1 MKFLCLAYLDR
12 GLSPGPDVAS
22 RYGALAEAMIIAGV
36 IVDSGQLAP
45 SSESKMR
52 RIADGKTDIADGPVV
67 DATSHPS
74 AYFLIDC
81 ASLDDA
87 LQWAARIPAATYGTV
102 EVRPPRAAP
111 RDPPTTARSHE
122 FLRQSNRR

>member
-22 RYGALAEAMIIAGV
+22 RYGALTEAMVTAGV

-45 SSESKMR
+45 SSDSKLV
-52 RIADGKTDIADGPVV
+52 RISDGRTDIGDGPVT
-67 DATSHPS
+67 DTTSHPS

-81 ASLDDA
+81 ACLDDA

-102 EVRPPRAAP
+102 EVRPPRAA
-111 RDPPTTARSHE
+111 
-122 FLRQSNRR
+122 LRTVT